1 MGRKEGSTQ
10 KKTQECTLN
19 NPQTI
24 HLSDADIVEHYTIDE
39 RGYIH
44 TNKRKWVGS
53 NATVLLGDH
62 KVKDGNIYTDD
73 KVFSCEVIAGGF
85 ISSIGKMYAGQDVTV
100 IIHYTE

>member
-24 HLSDADIVEHYTIDE
+24 HLVQGDIVEHYKVDD

-44 TNKRKWVGS
+44 TNKRGWVRH
-53 NATVLLGDH
+53 NATVLIGDH
-62 KVKDGNIYTDD
+62 EVKDGEIYTEEE
-73 KVFSCEVIAGGF
+73 VFSCEILTSTY
-85 ISSIGKMYAGQDVTV
+85 ISSIGKTYAGQAVTV
-100 IIHYTE
+100 IIHNVE